1 MKDAV
6 VKLRMLDIR
15 YKPYTLST
23 AIHTDNQKSSALRD
37 RDPDSI
43 PVLSYMFYKFIYP
56 NLPKPKHLTFL
67 LKASQ

>member
-43 PVLSYMFYKFIYP
+43 PVLS
-56 NLPKPKHLTFL
+56 
-67 LKASQ
+67 